1 MGRTVNTM
9 ARRRK
14 TKTTRRRRAK
24 AMFRVMPALE
34 AYAVAN
40 VATQNLMGGNPIQVI
55 LGDLN
60 STSGSGMYGGL
71 MGPQPG
77 VITIKEMLTGTMNT
91 IGAPAAGGQVGMG
104 GYGGGLSTGG
114 SSVVTSST
122 HPLEAISQNFQN
134 NLGNI
139 VVGTALTTAGF
150 RIANKVLR
158 KPKSKM
164 NKLLR
169 DVGLGST
176 VQL

>member
-1 MGRTVNTM
+1 M
-9 ARRRK
+9 ARRKAKRK
-14 TKTTRRRRAK
+14 TRSRRAK
-24 AMFRVMPALE
+24 PMVRLMPALE

-40 VATQNLMGGNPIQVI
+40 IATQNLMGGNPFQVI

-60 STSGSGMYGGL
+60 ASSQGGYAGGL

-91 IGAPAAGGQVGMG
+91 IGTQVSGGVGSLGAGGYTGT
-104 GYGGGLSTGG
+104 LSGQTGQII
-114 SSVVTSST
+114 TSST
-122 HPLEAISQNFQN
+122 APLDAVAMNFQN

-139 VVGTALTTAGF
+139 IVGTALTTAGF

-169 DVGLGST
+169 DVGLGTT

>member
-1 MGRTVNTM
+1 
-9 ARRRK
+9 
-14 TKTTRRRRAK
+14 
-24 AMFRVMPALE
+24 MFRVLPALE

-60 STSGSGMYGGL
+60 TQAGTGMYGGL

-77 VITIKEMLTGTMNT
+77 VITIKEMITGSMNT
-91 IGAPAAGGQVGMG
+91 IASPVTSSSYGS
-104 GYGGGLSTGG
+104 GYSGLSTTGT
-114 SSVVTSST
+114 SVVTSST
-122 HPLEAISQNFQN
+122 HPLEAVSQNFQN

-158 KPKSKM
+158 KPKTKM

-169 DVGLGST
+169 DFGLGST

>member
-1 MGRTVNTM
+1 
-9 ARRRK
+9 
-14 TKTTRRRRAK
+14 
-24 AMFRVMPALE
+24 MFRVMPALE

-60 STSGSGMYGGL
+60 TTAGTGMYGGL

-91 IGAPAAGGQVGMG
+91 LGSTTTYGALG
-104 GYGGGLSTGG
+104 STPQTTTGI
-114 SSVVTSST
+114 VTSST
-122 HPLEAISQNFQN
+122 SPLDAVAQNFQN

-139 VVGTALTTAGF
+139 VVGTALTSAGF

-158 KPKSKM
+158 KPKTKM

>member
-1 MGRTVNTM
+1 
-9 ARRRK
+9 
-14 TKTTRRRRAK
+14 
-24 AMFRVMPALE
+24 MFRVLPALE

-60 STSGSGMYGGL
+60 TQSGSGMYGSL

-91 IGAPAAGGQVGMG
+91 MA
-104 GYGGGLSTGG
+104 LTGG
-114 SSVVTSST
+114 TSFVGGKPSATYGVTTSATS
-122 HPLEAISQNFQN
+122 PLEAVSQNFQN

-139 VVGTALTTAGF
+139 IVGTALTTAGF
-150 RIANKVLR
+150 RIANKVLI
-158 KPKSKM
+158 KPKTKM

>member
-1 MGRTVNTM
+1 
-9 ARRRK
+9 
-14 TKTTRRRRAK
+14 
-24 AMFRVMPALE
+24 MFRVMPMLE
-34 AYAVAN
+34 SFAIAN

-60 STSGSGMYGGL
+60 PTAGTGMYGGL

-91 IGAPAAGGQVGMG
+91 LQGPATTGAVGTSGYSGLAGGSPGVM
-104 GYGGGLSTGG
+104 
-114 SSVVTSST
+114 SVVTSST
-122 HPLEAISQNFQN
+122 SPLNAISQNFQN

-139 VVGTALTTAGF
+139 VVGTALTSAGF

-158 KPKSKM
+158 KPKTKM

>member
-1 MGRTVNTM
+1 M

-60 STSGSGMYGGL
+60 TTAGTGMYGGL

-91 IGAPAAGGQVGMG
+91 LQGPATTGAVGTSGYSGLAGGSPGVM
-104 GYGGGLSTGG
+104 
-114 SSVVTSST
+114 SVVTSST
-122 HPLEAISQNFQN
+122 SPLDAISQNFQN

-139 VVGTALTTAGF
+139 VVGTALTSAGF

-158 KPKSKM
+158 KPKTKM

>member
-1 MGRTVNTM
+1 ML
-9 ARRRK
+9 
-14 TKTTRRRRAK
+14 
-24 AMFRVMPALE
+24 RVMPALE

-60 STSGSGMYGGL
+60 TSTGTGMYGGL
-71 MGPQPG
+71 TGPQPG
-77 VITIKEMLTGTMNT
+77 VITIKEMLTGSMNT
-91 IGAPAAGGQVGMG
+91 LQGVAAGGAVGTG
-104 GYGGGLSTGG
+104 GYTGLSTTGG
-114 SSVVTSST
+114 TGMSIVTSATS
-122 HPLEAISQNFQN
+122 PLDAISQNFQN

-139 VVGTALTTAGF
+139 VVGTALTSAGF

-158 KPKSKM
+158 KPKSKF

-169 DVGLGST
+169 DVGLGTT

>member
-1 MGRTVNTM
+1 MPPR
-9 ARRRK
+9 RRRK
-14 TKTTRRRRAK
+14 TSGRRRSK
-24 AMFRVMPALE
+24 VMLRVMPALE
-34 AYAVAN
+34 SYMIAN
-40 VATQNLMGGNPIQVI
+40 VATQNLMGGNPFQVI

-60 STSGSGMYGGL
+60 AQAGSGALGQI

-77 VITIKEMLTGTMNT
+77 VLTLKELITGEYNYLSLPGPA
-91 IGAPAAGGQVGMG
+91 GAQSPTAGAGQYMPSMASVRTT
-104 GYGGGLSTGG
+104 TGG
-114 SSVVTSST
+114 S
-122 HPLEAISQNFQN
+122 PLEVITQNFTSN
-134 NLGNI
+134 IGNI
-139 VVGTALTTAGF
+139 IVGTTLTTAGF

>member
-1 MGRTVNTM
+1 
-9 ARRRK
+9 
-14 TKTTRRRRAK
+14 
-24 AMFRVMPALE
+24 MFRVMPALE

-60 STSGSGMYGGL
+60 TTAGTGMYGGL

-91 IGAPAAGGQVGMG
+91 VGQISS
-104 GYGGGLSTGG
+104 GGLRPTYTTGIT
-114 SSVVTSST
+114 TSATS
-122 HPLEAISQNFQN
+122 PLEAVSANFQE

-169 DVGLGST
+169 DVGLGTT

>member
-1 MGRTVNTM
+1 
-9 ARRRK
+9 
-14 TKTTRRRRAK
+14 
-24 AMFRVMPALE
+24 
-34 AYAVAN
+34 
-40 VATQNLMGGNPIQVI
+40 
-55 LGDLN
+55 
-60 STSGSGMYGGL
+60 MYGGL

-91 IGAPAAGGQVGMG
+91 VGQISS
-104 GYGGGLSTGG
+104 GGLRPTYTTGIT
-114 SSVVTSST
+114 TSATS
-122 HPLEAISQNFQN
+122 PLEAVSANFQA

>member
-1 MGRTVNTM
+1 
-9 ARRRK
+9 
-14 TKTTRRRRAK
+14 
-24 AMFRVMPALE
+24 MFRVMPALE

-60 STSGSGMYGGL
+60 TTAGTGMYGGL

-91 IGAPAAGGQVGMG
+91 LGSTTTYGALGSKPQTT
-104 GYGGGLSTGG
+104 TGI
-114 SSVVTSST
+114 VTSST
-122 HPLEAISQNFQN
+122 SPLDAVAQNFQN

-139 VVGTALTTAGF
+139 VVGTALTSAGF

-158 KPKSKM
+158 KPKSKF

>member
-1 MGRTVNTM
+1 
-9 ARRRK
+9 
-14 TKTTRRRRAK
+14 
-24 AMFRVMPALE
+24 MFRVMPALE

-60 STSGSGMYGGL
+60 SQSGTGMYGSI

-77 VITIKEMLTGTMNT
+77 VITIMEMLTGTMNT
-91 IGAPAAGGQVGMG
+91 MA
-104 GYGGGLSTGG
+104 LTGG
-114 SSVVTSST
+114 TSFVGGKPSATYGVTTSATS
-122 HPLEAISQNFQN
+122 PLEAVSQNFQN
-134 NLGNI
+134 TLGNI
-139 VVGTALTTAGF
+139 IVGPALTTAGF

-158 KPKSKM
+158 KPKTKM

>member
-1 MGRTVNTM
+1 M
-9 ARRRK
+9 ARRRNA
-14 TKTTRRRRAK
+14 KTTRRRRAK
-24 AMFRVMPALE
+24 AMFRVMPMLE
-34 AYAVAN
+34 SFAIAN

-60 STSGSGMYGGL
+60 TTAGTGMYGGL

-91 IGAPAAGGQVGMG
+91 LQGPATTGAVGTSGYSGWAGGSPGVM
-104 GYGGGLSTGG
+104 
-114 SSVVTSST
+114 SVVTSST
-122 HPLEAISQNFQN
+122 SPLNAISQNFQN

-139 VVGTALTTAGF
+139 VVGTALTSAGF

-158 KPKSKM
+158 KPKTKM

>member
-1 MGRTVNTM
+1 M

-60 STSGSGMYGGL
+60 TTAGTGMYGGL

-91 IGAPAAGGQVGMG
+91 LQGPATTGAVGTSGYSGLAGGSPGVM
-104 GYGGGLSTGG
+104 
-114 SSVVTSST
+114 SVVTSST
-122 HPLEAISQNFQN
+122 SPLNAISQNFQN

-139 VVGTALTTAGF
+139 VVGTALTSAGF

-158 KPKSKM
+158 KPKTKM

>member
-1 MGRTVNTM
+1 
-9 ARRRK
+9 
-14 TKTTRRRRAK
+14 
-24 AMFRVMPALE
+24 MFRVMPALE

-60 STSGSGMYGGL
+60 TTAGSGMYGSL

-91 IGAPAAGGQVGMG
+91 MGQITVGT
-104 GYGGGLSTGG
+104 GLKQYQTSG
-114 SSVVTSST
+114 VVTSATS
-122 HPLEAISQNFQN
+122 PLEAVSANFQA

>member
-1 MGRTVNTM
+1 
-9 ARRRK
+9 
-14 TKTTRRRRAK
+14 
-24 AMFRVMPALE
+24 MFRVMPALE

-60 STSGSGMYGGL
+60 TSTGTGMYGGL

-77 VITIKEMLTGTMNT
+77 VITIKEMLTGSMNT
-91 IGAPAAGGQVGMG
+91 LQGTAVTGGAVGTS
-104 GYGGGLSTGG
+104 GYTGLSSG
-114 SSVVTSST
+114 SGQGMSIVTSST

-158 KPKSKM
+158 KPKTKM

-169 DVGLGST
+169 DFGLGST

>member
-1 MGRTVNTM
+1 
-9 ARRRK
+9 
-14 TKTTRRRRAK
+14 
-24 AMFRVMPALE
+24 MFRVMPALE

-60 STSGSGMYGGL
+60 TTAGTGMYGGL

-77 VITIKEMLTGTMNT
+77 GITIKEMLTGTMNT
-91 IGAPAAGGQVGMG
+91 LQGPATTGAVGTSGYSGLAGGSPGVM
-104 GYGGGLSTGG
+104 
-114 SSVVTSST
+114 SVVTSST
-122 HPLEAISQNFQN
+122 SPLNAISQNFQN

-139 VVGTALTTAGF
+139 VVGTALTSAGF

-158 KPKSKM
+158 KPKTKM

>member
-1 MGRTVNTM
+1 
-9 ARRRK
+9 
-14 TKTTRRRRAK
+14 
-24 AMFRVMPALE
+24 MFRVMPALE

-60 STSGSGMYGGL
+60 TTAGTGMYGGL

-91 IGAPAAGGQVGMG
+91 LQGPATTGAVGTSGYSGLAGGSPGAM
-104 GYGGGLSTGG
+104 
-114 SSVVTSST
+114 SVVTSST
-122 HPLEAISQNFQN
+122 SPLDAISQNFQN

-158 KPKSKM
+158 KPKTKM

>member
-1 MGRTVNTM
+1 
-9 ARRRK
+9 
-14 TKTTRRRRAK
+14 
-24 AMFRVMPALE
+24 MFRVMPALE

-60 STSGSGMYGGL
+60 TTAGTGMYGGL

-91 IGAPAAGGQVGMG
+91 VGQISS
-104 GYGGGLSTGG
+104 GGLRPTYTTGIT
-114 SSVVTSST
+114 TSATS
-122 HPLEAISQNFQN
+122 PLEAVSANFQA

-158 KPKSKM
+158 KPKTKM

>member
-1 MGRTVNTM
+1 
-9 ARRRK
+9 
-14 TKTTRRRRAK
+14 
-24 AMFRVMPALE
+24 MFRVMPALE

-60 STSGSGMYGGL
+60 TTAGTGMYGGL

-91 IGAPAAGGQVGMG
+91 LGSTTTYGALGSKPQTT
-104 GYGGGLSTGG
+104 TGI
-114 SSVVTSST
+114 VTSST
-122 HPLEAISQNFQN
+122 SPLDAVAQNFQN

-158 KPKSKM
+158 KPKTKM